1 MTLKRLLIIAFACA
15 GLTSMAEERPKLVVG
30 IVVDQMR
37 WDYLE
42 RFADR
47 FGEGG
52 FRRMLTEGYSCDN
65 TLIDYIP
72 TVTAIGHTSIYTGS
86 VPSIHG
92 IAGNNFRDN
101 GRWVY
106 CTDDETVKP
115 VGSTSKAGLMSPSR
129 LLTTTVG
136 DELHLATNFRSRVI
150 AVALKDRAA
159 ILPGGRTADGA
170 YWFDDETGRF
180 ITSSYYR
187 DELPE
192 WLTDFNAK
200 DRARTLLANDW
211 ASLYPIETYRQSTA
225 DNTPFEDKFEG
236 TDTPTLP
243 VPTSRLFKKQ
253 GYEVIRTTPY
263 GNTLTLEAAK
273 AAIEGE
279 QLGRHDDT
287 DFLAVSLSST
297 DYIGHQYGPNAIEV
311 EDTYLRLDRDLAA
324 FLTYLDGQVGRG
336 NYLIFLT
343 ADHAAA
349 HNPTFMRAHK
359 MSAGGWDTKAVL
371 TRLDS
376 VARADF
382 GIEQSVIERIENYQV
397 FLDQK
402 QIAARHIDRQ
412 RLAAAFTAELER
424 LPEVAYA
431 VCQRHAASAAIPAPI
446 RERIVNGFNHQRSG
460 EIQII
465 LKPGYYDDNADAPTG
480 TQHGVWCNYDAH
492 IPLVFM
498 GWNVPAGRT
507 TRPTHMT
514 DIAATVAAMLH
525 IQQPSGCIGNPI
537 EME

>member
-15 GLTSMAEERPKLVVG
+15 GLTSMATERPKLVVG
-30 IVVDQMR
+30 IVIDQMR

-65 TLIDYIP
+65 TLIDYVP
-72 TVTAIGHTSIYTGS
+72 TVTAIGHTSVYTGS

-106 CTDDETVKP
+106 CADDETVKP
-115 VGSTSKAGLMSPSR
+115 VGSTSKAGLMSPRR

-187 DELPE
+187 DDLPK

-200 DRARTLLANDW
+200 DRARALLATDW
-211 ASLYPIETYRQSTA
+211 TPLYPIETYRQSTA
-225 DNTPFEDKFEG
+225 DDTPFENKFNG
-236 TDTPTLP
+236 TDAPTLP
-243 VPTSRLFKKQ
+243 VPTSRLFKEQ
-253 GYEVIRTTPY
+253 GYGIIRSTPH
-263 GNTLTLEAAK
+263 GITLTFEAAK
-273 AAIEGE
+273 AAVEGE

-324 FLTYLDGQVGRG
+324 FLTYLDEQVGRG
-336 NYLIFLT
+336 NYLLFLT

-359 MSAGGWDTKAVL
+359 MAAGGWNTKTVRA
-371 TRLDS
+371 RLDS
-376 VARADF
+376 VARADL

-397 FLDQK
+397 FLNQK
-402 QIAARHIDRQ
+402 RIDAQHVDRS
-412 RLAAAFTAELER
+412 RLVAAFTAELER
-424 LPEVAYA
+424 QPEVAYA
-431 VCQRHAASAAIPAPI
+431 VCQRQAACAAIPAPI
-446 RERIVNGFNHQRSG
+446 RERIVNGFNPQRSG

-465 LKPGYYDDNADAPTG
+465 LKPGYYEDKATAPLG

-492 IPLVFM
+492 IPLVFL
-498 GWNVPAGRT
+498 GWNVPSGRT
-507 TRPTHMT
+507 ARPTHMT
-514 DIAATVAAMLH
+514 DIAATIAAMLH
-525 IQQPSGCIGNPI
+525 IQQPSGCIGTPI
-537 EME
+537 KME

>member
-1 MTLKRLLIIAFACA
+1 
-15 GLTSMAEERPKLVVG
+15 MAEERPKLVVG

-187 DELPE
+187 DTPVQ
-192 WLTDFNAK
+192 
-200 DRARTLLANDW
+200 
-211 ASLYPIETYRQSTA
+211 ET
-225 DNTPFEDKFEG
+225 
-236 TDTPTLP
+236 
-243 VPTSRLFKKQ
+243 RL
-253 GYEVIRTTPY
+253 
-263 GNTLTLEAAK
+263 
-273 AAIEGE
+273 
-279 QLGRHDDT
+279 
-287 DFLAVSLSST
+287 
-297 DYIGHQYGPNAIEV
+297 
-311 EDTYLRLDRDLAA
+311 
-324 FLTYLDGQVGRG
+324 RG
-336 NYLIFLT
+336 NPHHTIRQ
-343 ADHAAA
+343 HAYPRSRQGRNRGRAA
-349 HNPTFMRAHK
+349 WPSR
-359 MSAGGWDTKAVL
+359 
-371 TRLDS
+371 
-376 VARADF
+376 
-382 GIEQSVIERIENYQV
+382 
-397 FLDQK
+397 
-402 QIAARHIDRQ
+402 RHGFSGRQ
-412 RLAAAFTAELER
+412 PVEHGLHRPPVR
-424 LPEVAYA
+424 S
-431 VCQRHAASAAIPAPI
+431 QRY
-446 RERIVNGFNHQRSG
+446 RS
-460 EIQII
+460 
-465 LKPGYYDDNADAPTG
+465 
-480 TQHGVWCNYDAH
+480 
-492 IPLVFM
+492 
-498 GWNVPAGRT
+498 
-507 TRPTHMT
+507 
-514 DIAATVAAMLH
+514 
-525 IQQPSGCIGNPI
+525 
-537 EME
+537 

>member
-1 MTLKRLLIIAFACA
+1 
-15 GLTSMAEERPKLVVG
+15 
-30 IVVDQMR
+30 
-37 WDYLE
+37 
-42 RFADR
+42 
-47 FGEGG
+47 
-52 FRRMLTEGYSCDN
+52 
-65 TLIDYIP
+65 
-72 TVTAIGHTSIYTGS
+72 
-86 VPSIHG
+86 
-92 IAGNNFRDN
+92 
-101 GRWVY
+101 
-106 CTDDETVKP
+106 
-115 VGSTSKAGLMSPSR
+115 
-129 LLTTTVG
+129 
-136 DELHLATNFRSRVI
+136 
-150 AVALKDRAA
+150 
-159 ILPGGRTADGA
+159 
-170 YWFDDETGRF
+170 
-180 ITSSYYR
+180 
-187 DELPE
+187 
-192 WLTDFNAK
+192 
-200 DRARTLLANDW
+200 
-211 ASLYPIETYRQSTA
+211 
-225 DNTPFEDKFEG
+225 
-236 TDTPTLP
+236 
-243 VPTSRLFKKQ
+243 
-253 GYEVIRTTPY
+253 
-263 GNTLTLEAAK
+263 
-273 AAIEGE
+273 
-279 QLGRHDDT
+279 
-287 DFLAVSLSST
+287 
-297 DYIGHQYGPNAIEV
+297 
-311 EDTYLRLDRDLAA
+311 
-324 FLTYLDGQVGRG
+324 
-336 NYLIFLT
+336 
-343 ADHAAA
+343 
-349 HNPTFMRAHK
+349 

-431 VCQRHAASAAIPAPI
+431 VCQRHAASAAIPVPI

>member
-1 MTLKRLLIIAFACA
+1 
-15 GLTSMAEERPKLVVG
+15 MAEERPKLVVG

-159 ILPGGRTADGA
+159 ILPGGRTADGV

-225 DNTPFEDKFEG
+225 DNTPFEDKFVG
-236 TDTPTLP
+236 TDAPTLP

-311 EDTYLRLDRDLAA
+311 EDTYLHLDRDLAA

-412 RLAAAFTAELER
+412 RLAAAFTTELER